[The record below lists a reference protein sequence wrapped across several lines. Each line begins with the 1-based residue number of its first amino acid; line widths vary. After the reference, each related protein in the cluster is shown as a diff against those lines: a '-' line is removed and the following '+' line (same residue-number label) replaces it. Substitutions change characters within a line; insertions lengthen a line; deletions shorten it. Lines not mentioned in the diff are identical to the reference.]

1 MSYLEGPAPK
11 NDLVRPG
18 EQWFC
23 YWKTSASL
31 WENRIIQSPAH
42 EVLFIPLYWGFHAE
56 GPNQWDFG
64 NLHPERDL
72 GRLVK
77 LLTQHG
83 RKFCWLLPITPA
95 PFMPN
100 GGVPVAAARTLSIS
114 HEGVHLAALDQED
127 KLHKMYSF
135 FEPKVYSAFIDFL
148 STFGRFLG
156 ENKIKAP
163 LWGAA
168 FEFMEG
174 DKVTSYLDDYSLA
187 FEQGFSRYLK
197 QSYKDGVDLR
207 DPSEEE
213 RLKKKFIKEVETLFK
228 SSVETALSPFWQGV
242 QTIVMLGGSPRETIE
257 RSLPTGRSPIMTIR
271 DLFINY
277 THNRFISS
285 ALLRPTDKGEML
297 PAILK
302 EHLGAEEVERRYHY
316 NIPSRE
322 LNEEWR
328 PFRLLDIFE
337 NGKSRFK
344 NSGLLS
350 FLEENYRWM
359 YGIHAELNFQSEWI
373 DEHQQTIKFF
383 HAENMDRTRFSQM
396 LKLFMMGQ
404 RIVFDRSGL
413 HPDLDKRLEIFYL
426 ENNLK
431 SQTVNFMTTTNI
443 CELGEGKFITY
454 EGERLE
460 TPRAQEFW
468 SHLFKYFNLNH
479 LESKADKDVYSL
491 WRIRG
496 TTPHELNY
504 LDVRRANFYNPTSYK
519 RQVLIHTKGSFA
531 FMKMIDPSRAK
542 ATSVPHGVEIE
553 LLPNGRIALDFGHYE
568 EG

>member
-1 MSYLEGPAPK
+1 LTYLEGPAPK

-31 WENRIIQSPAH
+31 WESRIIQSPAH
-42 EVLFIPLYWGFHAE
+42 EILFIPLYWGFHAE
-56 GPNQWDFG
+56 GPSQWDFG

-72 GRLVK
+72 SRLVN
-77 LLTQHG
+77 LLTQHS

-95 PFMPN
+95 PFLPN

-114 HEGVHLAALDQED
+114 QDGVHLAALDQED

-135 FEPKVYSAFIDFL
+135 FEPKVYAAFLDFL
-148 STFGRFLG
+148 SAFGHFLG
-156 ENKIKAP
+156 KNKIKAP
-163 LWGAA
+163 LWGAS
-168 FEFMEG
+168 FQFMEG
-174 DKVTSYLDDYSLA
+174 DKIISYLDDYSLA

-197 QSYKDGVDLR
+197 QSYKEGVDLS

-213 RLKKKFIKEVETLFK
+213 RLKKNFIREVEVLFK

-242 QTIVMLGGSPRETIE
+242 QSIVMLGGSPRETIE
-257 RSLPTGRSPIMTIR
+257 RSLSSGRSPIMTIK
-271 DLFINY
+271 DLFVNY
-277 THNRFISS
+277 THNRLISS
-285 ALLRPTDKGEML
+285 ALLRPIDKGEML
-297 PAILK
+297 PQILK
-302 EHLGAEEVERRYHY
+302 EHLGAEEIERRYHY
-316 NIPSRE
+316 QMVSGE

-337 NGKSRFK
+337 NGRSRFK
-344 NSGLLS
+344 NSGLFT

-359 YGIHAELNFQSEWI
+359 YGIHSELNFQSDWI

-454 EGERLE
+454 EGEKLQM
-460 TPRAQEFW
+460 PKALEFW

-519 RQVLIHTKGSFA
+519 RQVLIQTKGSFA